1 MKRAE
6 DVVFLAA
13 RRLPQGRYGGSLA
26 GLGAVSL
33 GLTVVEALAADPALP
48 RPGCLVWGMARNHT
62 QGMNPARTLA
72 LKAGLPL
79 DTPAFTINMACGS
92 SLQALIL
99 AAQLLQTGGPPIL
112 LGGSE
117 AMSDTPHLV
126 PGLRWGFRMG
136 HRHLPDV
143 MHQDG
148 LRCPVTGLLMGET
161 IERLVAKRGINRLEA
176 DAWAAESH
184 RRASQAD
191 FQAECLVHPKLDH
204 DEAVRPGVSVGDL
217 ARLAPVFD
225 PAGQI
230 TAGNASAMSDG
241 AAALLMARR
250 DQAGDSAPL
259 ARILGWSEVG
269 VDPMDM
275 GEAPVPAVR
284 RLLEAHGMTVADIDL
299 WELNEAFSA
308 QLLVCQRQLS
318 IPEDRLN
325 LAGGGV
331 ALGHPIGATGARI
344 VCTLIHQLRLRGGG
358 LGVATLG
365 IGGGLGLA
373 VLIEVESRQSNPIP
387 KPARPHLRR

>member
-1 MKRAE
+1 VRQAH
-6 DVVFLAA
+6 DPVILAA
-13 RRLPQGRYGGSLA
+13 GRLPQGRFGGSLA

-33 GLTVVEALAADPALP
+33 GLTAVEELLEDPTLP
-48 RPGCLVWGMARNHT
+48 RPGSLLWGMARNHT

-72 LKAGLPL
+72 LKAGLPQ

-99 AAQLLQTGGPPIL
+99 AAQRLPTSDTPIL
-112 LGGSE
+112 VGGSE

-136 HRHLPDV
+136 HRPVPDV

-148 LRCPVTGLLMGET
+148 LRCPITGLLMGET
-161 IERLVAKRGINRLEA
+161 IERLAEKRGIGRFEA

-184 RRASQAD
+184 HRAARGD
-191 FQAECLVHPKLDH
+191 HRAECLPHPRLDR
-204 DEAVRPGVSVGDL
+204 DESIRPEVSVEAL
-217 ARLAPVFD
+217 SRLVPVFD

-241 AAALLMARR
+241 AAALLVARR
-250 DQAGDSAPL
+250 DQAGEARPL
-259 ARILGWSEVG
+259 ARILGWSEAG
-269 VDPMDM
+269 VDPLDM

-284 RLLEAHGMTVADIDL
+284 RLLAAHRMTVADIDL

-308 QLLVCQRQLS
+308 QLLVCQRQLALP
-318 IPEDRLN
+318 PERLN
-325 LAGGGV
+325 VAGGGV
-331 ALGHPIGATGARI
+331 ALGHPIGASGARI
-344 VCTLIHQLRLRGGG
+344 VCTLIHQLRQRGGG

-373 VLIEVESRQSNPIP
+373 VLIETEP
-387 KPARPHLRR
+387 

>member
-1 MKRAE
+1 MKRPQ
-6 DVVFLAA
+6 DIVILAA
-13 RRLPQGRYGGSLA
+13 LRLPQGRYGGSLA
-26 GLGAVSL
+26 GLGAVNL
-33 GLTVVEALAADPALP
+33 GLTVVKGLTRLPALP
-48 RPGCLVWGMARNHT
+48 RPGSLIWGMARNHT
-62 QGMNPARTLA
+62 QGMNPARTLG
-72 LKAGLPL
+72 LRAGQHQ
-79 DTPAFTINMACGS
+79 DAHAFTINMACGS

-99 AAQLLQTGGPPIL
+99 AAQRLPDSAAPIL
-112 LGGSE
+112 VGGSE

-136 HRHLPDV
+136 HRQVPDV

-161 IERLVAKRGINRLEA
+161 IERLAAKRGITRFEA
-176 DAWAAESH
+176 DEWAAESH
-184 RRASQAD
+184 HRAARAD
-191 FQAECLVHPKLDH
+191 FRAECFPHPKLDH
-204 DEAVRPGVSVGDL
+204 DETIRPGVSSESL
-217 ARLAPVFD
+217 SRLAPVFE

-241 AAALLMARR
+241 AAALLVARR
-250 DQAGDSAPL
+250 NQTGDARPL

-284 RLLEAHGMTVADIDL
+284 RLLAAHRLTVADIDL

-318 IPEDRLN
+318 IPPERLN
-325 LAGGGV
+325 VAGGGV
-331 ALGHPIGATGARI
+331 ALGHPIGASGARI
-344 VCTLIHQLRLRGGG
+344 VCTLVHQLRQRGGR

-373 VLIEVESRQSNPIP
+373 VLIEAEP
-387 KPARPHLRR
+387 

>member
-1 MKRAE
+1 MKRPE
-6 DVVFLAA
+6 DVVILAA
-13 RRLPQGRYGGSLA
+13 RRLPQGRYGGRLA
-26 GLGAVSL
+26 GLGAVAL
-33 GLTVVEALAADPALP
+33 GLSAVQAVVGEPGLP
-48 RPGCLVWGMARNHT
+48 RPGSIFWGMARNHT

-79 DTPAFTINMACGS
+79 DTPAFTLNMACGS

-99 AAQLLQTGGPPIL
+99 AAERLPAGGSPIL
-112 LGGSE
+112 AGGSE

-136 HRHLPDV
+136 HRDLPDV

-161 IERLVAKRGINRLEA
+161 IERLVAKRGIERLEA

-184 RRASQAD
+184 HRASQAD
-191 FQAECLVHPKLDH
+191 FSAELITHPKLDH
-204 DEAVRPGVSVGDL
+204 DEPIRPGVTPEDL
-217 ARLAPVFD
+217 ARLPPVFD
-225 PAGQI
+225 PEGQV

-241 AAALLMARR
+241 ASALLLSRR
-250 DQAGDSAPL
+250 DQAGEATPL
-259 ARILGWSEVG
+259 ARVLGWSEVG
-269 VDPMDM
+269 VNPMDM
-275 GEAPVPAVR
+275 GEAPVAAVR
-284 RLLEAHGMTVADIDL
+284 RLLDAHGMTVADIDL

-308 QLLVCQRQLS
+308 QLLVCQRQLDL
-318 IPEDRLN
+318 PDERLN
-325 LAGGGV
+325 VAWGGV

-344 VCTLIHQLRLRGGG
+344 VCTLVHQLRLRNGG

-373 VLIEVESRQSNPIP
+373 VLIEAE
-387 KPARPHLRR
+387 A

>member
-1 MKRAE
+1 MKRPQ
-6 DVVFLAA
+6 DVVILAA

-33 GLTVVEALAADPALP
+33 GLTAVEELAGDPTLP
-48 RPGCLVWGMARNHT
+48 RPGSLLWGMARSHT

-72 LKAGLPL
+72 LKAGLPC
-79 DTPAFTINMACGS
+79 DTPAFTLNMACGS

-99 AAQLLQTGGPPIL
+99 AAQRLTGGSTPIL
-112 LGGSE
+112 VGGSE

-136 HRHLPDV
+136 HRQLPDV
-143 MHQDG
+143 MDQDG

-161 IERLVAKRGINRLEA
+161 IERLAVNRGVTRLEA

-184 RRASQAD
+184 HRAAAAD
-191 FQAECLVHPKLDH
+191 FRSEYLLHPKLDH
-204 DEAVRPGVSVGDL
+204 DEAIRPEVTAEAL
-217 ARLAPVFD
+217 ARLPPVFD
-225 PAGQI
+225 PQGQV
-230 TAGNASAMSDG
+230 TAGNASALSDG
-241 AAALLMARR
+241 AAALLLARR
-250 DQAGDSAPL
+250 DQSGEAEPL

-269 VDPMDM
+269 VDPLDM
-275 GEAPVPAVR
+275 GEAPVPAVQ
-284 RLLEAHGMTVADIDL
+284 RLLSAHGMTVADIDL

-308 QLLVCQRQLS
+308 QLLVCQRQLL
-318 IPEDRLN
+318 IPPERLN
-325 LAGGGV
+325 VAGGGV

-344 VCTLIHQLRLRGGG
+344 VCTLVHQLRQRAGG

-373 VLIEVESRQSNPIP
+373 VLIEVDS
-387 KPARPHLRR
+387 AF